1 MSETPRF
8 LSLEVVLALHAD
20 TIREEG
26 GATGLRDRGL
36 LESAL
41 AMPQAQF
48 GGIMLHPDLA
58 SMSAAYLFH
67 IASNHAFVDG
77 NKRVAALS
85 ALIFLDRNG
94 VPFKRLP
101 EQVELERVTMAVARR
116 DITKEAL
123 IEWFRQTLSQSPD

>member
-1 MSETPRF
+1 MSEPPRF
-8 LSLEVVLALHAD
+8 LSLEAVLALHAD

-48 GGIMLHPDLA
+48 DGALLHPDLA
-58 SMSAAYLFH
+58 AMSAAYLFH

-94 VPFKRLP
+94 VPFKQLP
-101 EQVELERVTMAVARR
+101 EQAELERVTMAVARHE
-116 DITKEAL
+116 ITKEEL
-123 IEWFRQTLSQSPD
+123 IEWFRQTLSRTSD